1 MFFSFDGIDGT
12 GKSTQM
18 KQFVGFLTSRGH
30 DVLTCR
36 DPGGTI
42 LGERLREILLHKA
55 EIPLA
60 GRAEM
65 LLYMAS
71 RAQLVDEVIRPA
83 IDEGR
88 IVVCDRFL
96 LANVVYQGHAGGLDV
111 EDLWQVG
118 EVAVAGTHPNVTFLL
133 DMEVGEAARRMNR
146 EPDRMESRGLDFM
159 QRVREGFLRE
169 ARRRP
174 EIVVI
179 NADRDVD
186 TIHAEILAI
195 AERKMS
201 HGLDDEKRTERTS

>member
-83 IDEGR
+83 IDQGRTPGRARTLHSLEGPR
-88 IVVCDRFL
+88 
-96 LANVVYQGHAGGLDV
+96 AAG
-111 EDLWQVG
+111 
-118 EVAVAGTHPNVTFLL
+118 
-133 DMEVGEAARRMNR
+133 
-146 EPDRMESRGLDFM
+146 
-159 QRVREGFLRE
+159 
-169 ARRRP
+169 RP
-174 EIVVI
+174 T
-179 NADRDVD
+179 R
-186 TIHAEILAI
+186 L
-195 AERKMS
+195 
-201 HGLDDEKRTERTS
+201 